1 VPRAVAPEHRTRR
14 RERTATP
21 RTPAPA
27 GTPADRVLALQRSAG
42 NAAVARALLARTF
55 DRAAYE
61 RSMAEKA
68 KFMAWL
74 WEGPSWHPS
83 TGRGN
88 FDILY
93 EPKTGVLT
101 VTVKCRFKFINGK
114 VSDWPDMELDPEEVV
129 WDDAAKLKW
138 KTEFMRKVSAFW
150 SGHFTFHCTRDW
162 WEDLQAATQVK
173 FVESTHKDSHY
184 DLNITKIPEAAF
196 RQSKVRLK
204 QRKHGKTSL
213 NSEDLSPAIHTGE
226 REQTPAY
233 HEAGHMLGLGDEYED
248 ATHKGPVAH
257 DKLVQSEFGH
267 GVPRH
272 DDDRLMS
279 EGDLI
284 VPEYGVVFLEAL
296 RAITVMNDWSYTPKP
311 PATVLSEPVDGPMP
325 VKQNPV
331 GPQPPEIAMA

>member
-1 VPRAVAPEHRTRR
+1 VPRAATAVRRPRRGERAPS
-14 RERTATP
+14 
-21 RTPAPA
+21 APA
-27 GTPADRVLALQRSAG
+27 AAPANRVLELQRSAG
-42 NAAVARALLARTF
+42 NAAVARALIARNF

-93 EPKTGVLT
+93 EPKTGQLT
-101 VTVKCRFKFINGK
+101 VTVKCRFKFLNGK
-114 VSDWPDMELDPEEVV
+114 VSDWSDMDIDPEEVV

-138 KTEFMRKVSAFW
+138 KTEFMTKVSAFW

-162 WEDLQAATQVK
+162 WEDLQAVTQVK
-173 FVESTHKDSHY
+173 FVESSHKDSHF
-184 DLNITKIPEAAF
+184 DLNIAKIPEAAF
-196 RQSKVRLK
+196 RQSRVRLK
-204 QRKHGKTSL
+204 HRKHGRTSL
-213 NSEDLSPAIHTGE
+213 NSEDLSPAVHTGE
-226 REQTPAY
+226 REQIPAY
-233 HEAGHMLGLGDEYED
+233 HEAGHMLGLGDEYADDKHE
-248 ATHKGPVAH
+248 GPVAH
-257 DKLVQSEFGH
+257 EKLVQSVFGH

-279 EGDLI
+279 EGDMI

-296 RAITVMNDWSYTPKP
+296 RVITAMNDWSYNPKP
-311 PATVLSEPVDGPMP
+311 PAPVLSEPVDGPMP
-325 VKQNPV
+325 IKQSPV
-331 GPQPPEIAMA
+331 GPKAPQIAMA